1 MQEEEPRDRG
11 DEAQDGLSVV
21 QVGVID
27 QPVALESQ
35 LDEGLRLE
43 VVLVLQ
49 GSPLAVGDDRRHDGH
64 HLVLLPLQ
72 VGEQGLGQLIE
83 RGDQPLGSSSASER
97 LHVAAAAS
105 STEIAD
111 ATSS

>member
-1 MQEEEPRDRG
+1 M
-11 DEAQDGLSVV
+11 
-21 QVGVID
+21 
-27 QPVALESQ
+27 ALESQ
-35 LDEGLRLE
+35 LDERLRLE

-72 VGEQGLGQLIE
+72 VGEQDLGQLVE
-83 RGDQPLGSSSASER
+83 GGDQLLDVHERSSER
-97 LHVAAAAS
+97 LQVAAAAS
-105 STEIAD
+105 TAEIAD